1 VNARFNPVIMVEVV
15 ESSKLAMGEKEK
27 NILIGPY
34 DIISNISWRF
44 QNTGQDVEPQAT
56 TCLIIPTGLFR
67 DIKLMLFSFYQGD
80 PIAMNLY
87 FLQQEPFLRML
98 RANLSGLVITNFK
111 QLLNKAYCTRQG
123 IFVFL

>member
-1 VNARFNPVIMVEVV
+1 
-15 ESSKLAMGEKEK
+15 
-27 NILIGPY
+27 
-34 DIISNISWRF
+34 
-44 QNTGQDVEPQAT
+44 
-56 TCLIIPTGLFR
+56 LIIPTGLFR